1 MRAGRHG
8 LECWKHAGAVA
19 PDRLRGAVALP
30 PKQARAYG
38 ASRRL
43 LLVQRERLGPC
54 HGQARFRGGA
64 RESAWPR
71 RGPSRLVQRGHLTS
85 SGDDARSSR
94 RSKRARSRHRPA
106 LDKPPRGRSRADTSS
121 TPTTT
126 RHAAGWG
133 GAAPPPSAAGLSR
146 RAPGEAVAPPRRSW
160 TTRLSRRLRRSVLGG
175 ASHPFPGARERGAH
189 PGGLPTTASSRR
201 PGCRPRSRSGAGSR
215 TAPP

>member
-19 PDRLRGAVALP
+19 PDRLRGAAALP

-54 HGQARFRGGA
+54 HGQARFHGGA

-106 LDKPPRGRSRADTSS
+106 LDKPPRGRSRADASS

-175 ASHPFPGARERGAH
+175 ASHPFPGARERGA
-189 PGGLPTTASSRR
+189 PGGFTDYGVES
-201 PGCRPRSRSGAGSR
+201 
-215 TAPP
+215 